1 MKQQS
6 QHDEVKQKKKQKQK
20 QQPNYVK
27 KLKNSFNSETT
38 KIVAQ

>member
-6 QHDEVKQKKKQKQK
+6 QHDEVKQKQK

-27 KLKNSFNSETT
+27 KLKKSFNSETT